1 MVRRLGV
8 LAATVLVAA
17 AVVTSAHA
25 ALFFLF
31 EPTTADVGDSVTVRL
46 GGTSP
51 SFTLTDRE
59 KPFDRPIRLYLVPN
73 EVAPDVRS
81 RFDPRLHFIG
91 ALVPDRNS
99 RGVLPFRVPP
109 LDTAKY
115 AVAAWC
121 PGCARSSRG
130 RSFFELGVT
139 EFTES
144 RFPAMVLRVRMPDP
158 RASCPVTKGRH
169 GNGFLSVTLP
179 DDGVLTMQREPDG
192 TLFDKLGWI
201 PKKGWGGSLKVRGE
215 RLDAPG
221 RMRVLNVFWGH
232 TYVNGVQGRGSW
244 MTPVELPSE
253 GCWRMTGRVGD
264 IALSFVVQ
272 VVAAR

>member
-1 MVRRLGV
+1 MRRLAV
-8 LAATVLVAA
+8 LAASMAVAA
-17 AVVTSAHA
+17 VAASSAHA

-31 EPTTADVGDSVTVRL
+31 KPTTADAGDLVTVRL
-46 GGTSP
+46 GGTPP
-51 SFTLTDRE
+51 SFTLADRQ
-59 KPFDRPIRLYLVPN
+59 KPFDRPIRLYLVPSD
-73 EVAPDVRS
+73 VATGVRS

-99 RGVLPFRVPP
+99 RGILQFRVPP

-121 PGCARSSRG
+121 PGCAPHSRG
-130 RSFFELGVT
+130 RAFFELGVT

-144 RFPAMVLRVRMPDP
+144 RRPAMVLRVRMPDP
-158 RASCPVTKGRH
+158 RASCPVTQGRH

-179 DDGVLTMQREPDG
+179 EDGVLAMRREPDG
-192 TLFDKLGWI
+192 TLFDKLGWM
-201 PKKGWGGSLKVRGE
+201 PKKGWGGNLTVGGE
-215 RLDAPG
+215 RLDGPG
-221 RMRVLNVFWGH
+221 RMRVLNVFWGY

-253 GCWRMTGRVGD
+253 GCWRITGRVGD
-264 IALSFVVQ
+264 IRLSYVVK
-272 VVAAR
+272 VVASP